1 MCLDHHDLKEKKNC
15 TERVNHIKHMFNST
29 SFSCLQQMT
38 GKIAILIL
46 LLVLSSI
53 QSQGRPHRMND
64 AFHHGKEEPWRC
76 YDDEDC
82 VDLDPSQ
89 SLFTGKHISAPDDQR
104 ENDCAFKWLKQ
115 RLIFS
120 FEERLLDTEVD
131 VNLNEMEKDSIS
143 EWYSHFD
150 FGTENCFPDDED
162 CNDEYDNDD
171 NDREHYSE
179 NGNGNHVEP
188 STFSQPI
195 IVQGTTVNKD
205 RHIYF

>member
-1 MCLDHHDLKEKKNC
+1 
-15 TERVNHIKHMFNST
+15 
-29 SFSCLQQMT
+29 MT
-38 GKIAILIL
+38 GKIEILIL
-46 LLVLSSI
+46 LLVLSNI
-53 QSQGRPHRMND
+53 QSQGRPHGMKD
-64 AFHHGKEEPWRC
+64 AFHHGQEEPWRC

-82 VDLDPSQ
+82 ADLDPSQ
-89 SLFTGKHISAPDDQR
+89 VPFTGKHISAPDDER

-120 FEERLLDTEVD
+120 FEERLVDTEVD

-143 EWYSHFD
+143 ERYCHFD
-150 FGTENCFPDDED
+150 FGTENCFPYDED

-171 NDREHYSE
+171 NDRDHYSK
-179 NGNGNHVEP
+179 NGNGNVVEP